1 VDSFIQSI
9 DGAESLPPSAY
20 GGFRAAAIRYAALS
34 SSLGYSERDIRDRL
48 ERQIGVTYPD
58 GDGYVYSGD
67 MARRSPAA
75 LSRVAP
81 GNERDF
87 ISYAQSLVQTQG
99 LSETGQPLGVS
110 VFAMNPVET
119 DQFREE
125 MIRSGRGAELKGMT
139 TLFLQPIGRASREGT
154 QYRVMR
160 FNPDSP
166 LGREP
171 VLRKQNGMMV
181 PFVVSTSDPSFVSLI
196 RAKGDKS
203 SASNMEKAESRMRF
217 FEMIG
222 ASTGAAR

>member
-1 VDSFIQSI
+1 M
-9 DGAESLPPSAY
+9 
-20 GGFRAAAIRYAALS
+20 
-34 SSLGYSERDIRDRL
+34 GYNERSIRDRL
-48 ERQIGVTYPD
+48 ERQIEITYPD

-67 MARRSPAA
+67 MGRRSPAS
-75 LSRVAP
+75 LSRIVP

-99 LSETGQPLGVS
+99 LSETGQPIDLP

-119 DQFREE
+119 DQLREE

-160 FNPDSP
+160 FNPNSA

-181 PFVVSTSDPSFVSLI
+181 PFVVSTSDPSFVSMVNL
-196 RAKGDKS
+196 KDQKL
-203 SASNMEKAESRMRF
+203 SASTKERAESRMRI

-222 ASTGAAR
+222 ASTGANR